1 MMTQL
6 IEPISGYTDKEMYE
20 WCLVLKSTMETTV
33 IRKKKVKGEDVEV
46 EEPMFLPNPEAE
58 ERINNSI
65 KFYLEKMDKKG
76 IEFRD
81 YQIEIINQGVECL
94 QRHRF
99 LYLAMEVR
107 TGKTLTSLG
116 ISDKMGCKNVL
127 FVTKKKAISTIEQ
140 DYVMLGPSFKIDV
153 INYESLHTIVDNKTW
168 DMLILDEAHS
178 LGAFPKPS
186 QRAELCRDLIVKQ
199 KPMVILLSGT
209 PSPESYCQMYHQVY
223 AIPNNPFAEFKN
235 FYRFADVYVNIKTK
249 KLNSLFVKDYT
260 DGKQTIL
267 EAVRP
272 YTISYSQKEAGF
284 VVETTEEILE
294 VEMKPATY
302 KLIQRLKNDLVIEG
316 KDEVV
321 LADTSVKL
329 MTKMHQMYSGTV
341 KFESGKSMI
350 IDTTKA
356 EFIKENFEGCKIG
369 IFYKFKEE
377 YEALK
382 QVFGDE
388 LTTELD
394 EFNNTWKNIALQIVS
409 GREGISLKKAE
420 YLVYYNIDFS
430 ATSYWQSRDR
440 MTTMDRLKNQVYW
453 IFAKDGIEH
462 KIYEAVKDKKDY
474 TVNHFKKDLFSL

>member
-20 WCLVLKSTMETTV
+20 WCLLLKDTMETTV
-33 IRKKKVKGEDVEV
+33 IRKKKIKGEDVEV

-235 FYRFADVYVNIKTK
+235 FYRFADAYVNITTR

-260 DGKQTIL
+260 DGKKTIL
-267 EAVRP
+267 EAMRP

-302 KLIQRLKNDLVIEG
+302 KLIQRLKTDLVLEG
-316 KDEVV
+316 RDEVV

-329 MTKMHQMYSGTV
+329 MTKMHQMYSGTI

-350 IDTTKA
+350 IDTSKA